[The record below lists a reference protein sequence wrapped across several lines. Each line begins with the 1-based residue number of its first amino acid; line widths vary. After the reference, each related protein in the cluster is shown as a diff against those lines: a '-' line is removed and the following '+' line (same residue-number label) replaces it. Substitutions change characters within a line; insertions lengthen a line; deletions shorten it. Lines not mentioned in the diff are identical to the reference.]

1 MPAAD
6 PATWWGTHPRSASPT
21 PVRPTDAP
29 VEISA
34 STVTSLSQCPARWFL
49 EHEAGG
55 VAWSGQAAGFGN
67 LVHKIA
73 EHVGSGDLADADID
87 ELMTHVDAVWDQL
100 PFRTPWSR
108 EKERLEAHAAIS
120 RFLTAHRSPAAREV
134 LDTERRF
141 ELDVTLPDGEVI
153 RLRGFA
159 DRVELDEQGR
169 VVVVDLKTGKY
180 APTGEEVAAHPQLGL
195 YQLAVTHGAVRDLL
209 PDGQHGEPGGAE
221 LWQLRSSPDASP
233 KVQAQPPQV
242 RDDEGWLPAERQ
254 AAATVERIRSEEFPA
269 TPSDKVCRTCA
280 FQALCPA
287 TTTTPVIG

>member
-1 MPAAD
+1 
-6 PATWWGTHPRSASPT
+6 
-21 PVRPTDAP
+21 
-29 VEISA
+29 
-34 STVTSLSQCPARWFL
+34 
-49 EHEAGG
+49 

-73 EHVGSGDLADADID
+73 EHVGSGRLADAEID

-120 RFLTAHRSPAAREV
+120 RFLTAHRSPRAREV

-141 ELDVTLPDGEVI
+141 ELDVTLPDGEVV

-159 DRVELDEQGR
+159 DRVELDDRGR

-180 APTGEEVAAHPQLGL
+180 APTGDEVAAHPQLGL
-195 YQLAVTHGAVRDLL
+195 YQLAVSNGAVRDLL
-209 PDGQHGEPGGAE
+209 PDGEVGEPGGAE
-221 LWQLRSSPDASP
+221 LWQLRTSTDGSP
-233 KVQAQPPQV
+233 KVQAQPPQE
-242 RDDEGWLPAERQ
+242 RDEEGWLPAERQ
-254 AAATVERIRSEEFPA
+254 VAATVARIRSEEFPA